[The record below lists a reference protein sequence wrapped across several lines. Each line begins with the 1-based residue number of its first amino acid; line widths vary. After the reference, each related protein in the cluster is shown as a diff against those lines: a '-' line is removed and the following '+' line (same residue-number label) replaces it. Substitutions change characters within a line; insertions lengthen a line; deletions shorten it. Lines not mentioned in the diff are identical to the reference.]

1 MGREGET
8 HAQIFWHVGIQ
19 KKWFNLSKL
28 GGGGGGQG
36 NLDKIQKNSYFFRE
50 SVPECGNWWWSKW
63 WCAPSA
69 RPVSAPHP
77 LVDVKP

>member
-1 MGREGET
+1 MLILAAGGSSPY
-8 HAQIFWHVGIQ
+8 
-19 KKWFNLSKL
+19 LSSV
-28 GGGGGGQG
+28 GGGGQG

-50 SVPECGNWWWSKW
+50 SVPERGNWWWSKW